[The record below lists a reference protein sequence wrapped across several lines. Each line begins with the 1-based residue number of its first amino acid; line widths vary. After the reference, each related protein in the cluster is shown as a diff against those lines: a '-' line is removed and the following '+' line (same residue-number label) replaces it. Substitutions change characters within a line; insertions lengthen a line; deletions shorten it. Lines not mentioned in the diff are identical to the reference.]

1 MTLVTR
7 RYRDCTDRATAH
19 RPGKRGTLSIAE
31 PEGPTDISALN
42 WILIVAGGWVCLATV
57 VGLVVGRMIRNR
69 DRQVPSDSEN
79 RRSNV
84 EQQKAPP
91 AAPQRSRQEP

>member
-57 VGLVVGRMIRNR
+57 VGLVVGRVIRNR
-69 DRQVPSDSEN
+69 DRQVPSD
-79 RRSNV
+79 
-84 EQQKAPP
+84 PP
-91 AAPQRSRQEP
+91 PGNADQTAPQQSRREPRR

>member
-1 MTLVTR
+1 VAEPNGVLA
-7 RYRDCTDRATAH
+7 RA
-19 RPGKRGTLSIAE
+19 PGKRGTLSIAE
-31 PEGPTDISALN
+31 PEGATVISALN

-57 VGLVVGRMIRNR
+57 VGLVVGRIIRNR

-79 RRSNV
+79 RRSDG

-91 AAPQRSRQEP
+91 SAPQRSRQEP

>member
-1 MTLVTR
+1 
-7 RYRDCTDRATAH
+7 
-19 RPGKRGTLSIAE
+19 
-31 PEGPTDISALN
+31 
-42 WILIVAGGWVCLATV
+42 VCLATV

-84 EQQKAPP
+84 EQQKALP

>member
-7 RYRDCTDRATAH
+7 RYRDCTDWATAH

-57 VGLVVGRMIRNR
+57 VGLVVGRVIRNR
-69 DRQVPSDSEN
+69 DRQVPSDPRPGN
-79 RRSNV
+79 AD
-84 EQQKAPP
+84 QK
-91 AAPQRSRQEP
+91 APQRSRQEPRR